1 MKKHFLLCLSL
12 ACSGLVQAAEQSKRE
27 EEIERDAQEATI
39 ADGVEKPSAVSSC
52 GCTGACGCSEQ
63 VEDCVICREE
73 LSLDL
78 CSKTPCNHTFHTTCL
93 NEWKKVKPSCPLCRT
108 DFRPQEEQDQLAQAH
123 QEEDFSQWPPFL
135 LEARQRQIE
144 AHQRAMNRQLELER
158 AEEALSR
165 ERAGFFND
173 FVSNSEMIASLIR
186 IKTNLQKDEN
196 GFDAATINRK
206 LVSVLEKKHHISKET
221 IRRLFDGNS
230 TILRHLIFRRTNI
243 DFRPVDPSL
252 FDVMDSLIKGSVN
265 R

>member
-12 ACSGLVQAAEQSKRE
+12 ACSGLVQAAEQPKRE

-63 VEDCVICREE
+63 VERCSICLEE
-73 LSLDL
+73 FS
-78 CSKTPCNHTFHTTCL
+78 SKPSIKTFCDHTFHTHCFD
-93 NEWKKVKPSCPLCRT
+93 EWITEKPSCPICRY
-108 DFRPQEEQDQLAQAH
+108 DFRSPEEQAALAEAH
-123 QEEDFSQWPPFL
+123 QEEDISQWPLFL
-135 LEARQRQIE
+135 QQARQRELE
-144 AHQRAMNRQLELER
+144 AHQRAMENQLAQQR
-158 AEEALSR
+158 AQEALST
-165 ERAGFFND
+165 ERAGFFD
-173 FVSNSEMIASLIR
+173 FFASNSQMVAAFIR
-186 IKTNLQKDEN
+186 IKQNLEKPEN
-196 GFDAATINRK
+196 RFSAVTVNKK
-206 LVSVLEKKHHISKET
+206 LISVLEKKYSIT
-221 IRRLFDGNS
+221 RQTVRRLFDGNS